1 MLQKK
6 SLADPNFRNIAGVAV
21 ALIICI
27 AFLMSGGVSQAEEEP
42 ALWLKDVLKRS
53 TGETMPPLQLKFFKR
68 AGPEPY
74 KQSKIEFMEVGEF
87 EFMEVSEFDLP
98 GPHVDPYDGLTKRVG
113 KTGSLKEIMCA
124 KRPRLLPPEE
134 CLFEGK

>member
-1 MLQKK
+1 
-6 SLADPNFRNIAGVAV
+6 
-21 ALIICI
+21 
-27 AFLMSGGVSQAEEEP
+27 MSAGVSQAEEEP

-53 TGETMPPLQLKFFKR
+53 TGETLQPAEIKFFKR
-68 AGPEPY
+68 AVGEPLQ
-74 KQSKIEFMEVGEF
+74 QSKIGFMKPSEI

-124 KRPRLLPPEE
+124 KRPRLLTAEE
-134 CLFEGK
+134 CLFVGQ